1 MSEGRRA
8 YGRALRR
15 PSTRLPQARI
25 LAPAMTKEEFG
36 DKAERLA
43 AALRENLRRRKA
55 QAREAQPK
63 KDPTQPAKE

>member
-8 YGRALRR
+8 YGRGPAKRQPACR
-15 PSTRLPQARI
+15 TGATI
-25 LAPAMTKEEFG
+25 LAGSMAKADQ

-43 AALRENLRRRKA
+43 AALRENLRKRKA

-63 KDPTQPAKE
+63 KDPTQAAKE